1 MRHVLIFSKKL
12 EQTLEAD
19 IYGRRAG
26 SENRERQELYR
37 LLHNSLDFLLT
48 PKQWEYVRLYYFEG
62 LTQPAIAARLEVNKS
77 TVCRE
82 LSFARKRLEVL
93 VRIIETDAPTE
104 DEDEDAEVIY

>member
-1 MRHVLIFSKKL
+1 MRHVLTFSKKL

-62 LTQPAIAARLEVNKS
+62 LTQPDIAARLGVNKS

-82 LSFARKRLEVL
+82 LSSARGRLEVL

-104 DEDEDAEVIY
+104 DEDAEVIY